1 LPVLEDK
8 TITTPMLGAVG
19 GRIVAEV
26 FLGMMFGDNDS
37 LLNLDPHWQPSL
49 GAGYKL
55 RDFVKYAIGS

>member
-1 LPVLEDK
+1 
-8 TITTPMLGAVG
+8 MLGAVG